1 VDEGPGPGR
10 DDAVAWGIKT
20 PSESRWPAL
29 LAILAAI
36 ALQLVLPDNL
46 ILGLGNRDLI
56 PASESALIIVLLV
69 TNPGRISREEIRL
82 RVIGVSLIALAT
94 VTNVI
99 SLVELLH
106 ALLYGSKAAG
116 RPLVYASVPIWL
128 TNVIVFGLWYWELDR
143 GGPAARQSADV
154 DPRGVAGVGTEPPR
168 LLLYVVHQRHRF
180 QPHRYDAP
188 HPLGQDAHD
197 ASVTG
202 LAGDRR
208 RRGIP
213 GREHPELTAA
223 AALGLSP
230 AGSGPLAARR
240 RTGPRIPWFQV
251 GRRA

>member
-143 GGPAARQSADV
+143 GGPAARQSPDHRRPDFLFPQMSTPGASPGWAPNLLDYFYTSFTNATAFSPTDTMPLTPWAKMLMMLQSLASLV
-154 DPRGVAGVGTEPPR
+154 TVA
-168 LLLYVVHQRHRF
+168 VVV
-180 QPHRYDAP
+180 
-188 HPLGQDAHD
+188 
-197 ASVTG
+197 S
-202 LAGDRR
+202 
-208 RRGIP
+208 
-213 GREHPELTAA
+213 
-223 AALGLSP
+223 
-230 AGSGPLAARR
+230 
-240 RTGPRIPWFQV
+240 
-251 GRRA
+251 RAVNILN